1 MLYKLF
7 PFKFDLLGWHYW
19 GTKVL
24 PLLCLIAVG
33 FSGAPVFAQSDLV
46 DLTERQNWDA
56 VDQAIA
62 TTDNINATQGDGMTA
77 LHWASWHGRSVVV
90 DQLLTG
96 KAKVDL
102 KTTYGVTPLSL
113 ACERGRD
120 RVVDLLIKAGADV
133 ELARLGKERPL
144 MLAARQGNPKVV
156 GSLLEAGAEL
166 DAVEAGGQTALMWAA
181 AAGNH
186 QVVDRLIHAGADINI
201 ALSQSGFTAF
211 HFAARQG
218 RTKTVLRLIKAGFDI
233 NAVMKTTKTGGR
245 KPRKKMSALMLAI
258 ESGHLGL
265 ALELVELGA
274 NPNDLRS
281 GFAPLH
287 AISWIRKT
295 QVGDN
300 PAGDPAPRLTGSV
313 NSLEFVRRMLK
324 AGAKV
329 NLQVKKGKAGKTA
342 LNPVGMTPFM
352 YAASTADLP
361 LMELLLEH
369 GADPL
374 ITNSDGCTTLMAA
387 AGVGVVF
394 VGEYPGSAEEVDR
407 AVELLVRLGVDL
419 NAVDANGETAMHGA
433 AYRNYPSTVKLLS
446 ECGADPS
453 VWNKKNKHGWTP
465 HLIASGKRKGSLK
478 PSPPT
483 LAALDAALAVEIEH
497 AASSD

>member
-1 MLYKLF
+1 
-7 PFKFDLLGWHYW
+7 
-19 GTKVL
+19 
-24 PLLCLIAVG
+24 
-33 FSGAPVFAQSDLV
+33 
-46 DLTERQNWDA
+46 
-56 VDQAIA
+56 
-62 TTDNINATQGDGMTA
+62 
-77 LHWASWHGRSVVV
+77 
-90 DQLLTG
+90 
-96 KAKVDL
+96 
-102 KTTYGVTPLSL
+102 
-113 ACERGRD
+113 
-120 RVVDLLIKAGADV
+120 
-133 ELARLGKERPL
+133 

-313 NSLEFVRRMLK
+313 NSLEFVRQMLK

-342 LNPVGMTPFM
+342 LNPC
-352 YAASTADLP
+352 
-361 LMELLLEH
+361 LLY
-369 GADPL
+369 
-374 ITNSDGCTTLMAA
+374 TS
-387 AGVGVVF
+387 
-394 VGEYPGSAEEVDR
+394 
-407 AVELLVRLGVDL
+407 
-419 NAVDANGETAMHGA
+419 
-433 AYRNYPSTVKLLS
+433 
-446 ECGADPS
+446 
-453 VWNKKNKHGWTP
+453 
-465 HLIASGKRKGSLK
+465 
-478 PSPPT
+478 PSPR
-483 LAALDAALAVEIEH
+483 D
-497 AASSD
+497 